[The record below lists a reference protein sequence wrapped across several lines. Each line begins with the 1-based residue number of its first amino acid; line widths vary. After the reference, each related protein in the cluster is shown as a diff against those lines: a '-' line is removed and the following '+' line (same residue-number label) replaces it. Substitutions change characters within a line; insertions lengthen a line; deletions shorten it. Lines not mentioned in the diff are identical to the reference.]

1 MNQLEMPLE
10 MALRKEAVTRMLV
23 ELYDTEDFL
32 GPMEAARILNEA
44 WFQEQV
50 VTRWLAKEA
59 AENLAEAYEANRF
72 NSTRDLL

>member
-23 ELYDTEDFL
+23 ELYDTGDFSGL
-32 GPMEAARILNEA
+32 MEAARILNEA